1 MEKIFNNKYLDQ
13 KKLVMGEFHSL
24 VSNFSQLNQ
33 TKISDVSLKIVKNAI
48 EYKAASQFAKLIHEF
63 SLTSNE
69 GIVLMCLAEALL
81 RIPDSTT
88 INDLIEDKI
97 PIGDWKKYIKNDKDL
112 FVNISSIAFLL
123 TGKIVEEKPDETKS
137 ILGKVVKNLS
147 GPLLRNAIKKAINIL
162 AKQFVFEKDINSAIK
177 YSDESKHSK
186 YTFSFDMLG
195 ESAVTYEDSER
206 YYKQYEDA
214 IIATGKSKHP
224 EKKSISIKLSSL
236 HPRYER
242 NKIEL
247 LQKELFPKVR
257 KLTELGRENKVD
269 ICFDAEEA
277 DRLNLSL
284 FIFKDIIESNLI
296 DEEYHGFGFAVQA
309 YQKRAFFVL
318 DWLNDYLNKV
328 NKKINIRL
336 VKGAYWDTEIKI
348 AQEQGF
354 IDYPVFTKK
363 FATDISYL
371 ACAHKLLE
379 NDNIFSQFATHNAYS
394 IAYIKTLFENKE
406 FEFQKLHGMGDEIYS
421 YLEQDEKFRCRV
433 YAPVGGYKDLLPY
446 LVRRLLENGANTS
459 FIHQLKSKNLDIDK
473 LIQSPLDK
481 IEKLDYD
488 KIPKPLQIYPDRINS
503 KGLDLSEENIIEKLN
518 SVILKKEIFA
528 FSIVD
533 GKDLKSKDIN
543 DIISPQNGKIIGQ
556 KFFANNQIVENAINA
571 LKNYSSEWKKFPIE
585 KKSEI
590 FLNFANLIEEN
601 INEIIEIG
609 AKESG
614 KSIKNSI
621 AEIREAVDFCRYY
634 SKEAINIFKEQVLHG
649 PTGELNKYKLIGKG
663 LSLVISPWNFPVAI
677 FIGQTVAALI
687 TGNVVLTKP
696 AEQSSYA
703 AYYIIKLLLKAGL
716 PKEAIALVLGDGAL
730 IANKVLADPKLKN
743 VIFTGSLVTAKI
755 IQSNLQKKESI
766 STFIAETGGLNCM
779 IVDSSALPEH
789 VVKDVVLSGFDSAG
803 QRCSACRILCV
814 EENIYEKIKEILIGA
829 MTTQSIGDPSV
840 LATDIGPVIDKE
852 ALTNIKTHISKFD
865 KVYQSKY
872 IEKEGTFIPPT
883 LIELDKITDL
893 KNEIFGPVVH
903 MIKYKANEIDKLVD
917 DINELGFGL
926 TLGIHSRIDKTINRI
941 VARAEIGNIYINRNM
956 IGAVVGVQPF
966 GGYEKSGTGPKA
978 GGPEYLKRLCHE
990 QSISNN
996 TASMG
1001 GNASLL
1007 ADVED

>member
-533 GKDLKSKDIN
+533 GKDLKSKDSN

-556 KFFANNQIVENAINA
+556 KFFVDNQIVENAINA

-766 STFIAETGGLNCM
+766 PTFIAETGGLNCM

>member
-543 DIISPQNGKIIGQ
+543 DIISPQNGNIIGQ
-556 KFFANNQIVENAINA
+556 KFFADNQIVENAINA

-766 STFIAETGGLNCM
+766 PTFIAETGGLNCM

>member
-296 DEEYHGFGFAVQA
+296 DEKYHGFGFAVQA

-543 DIISPQNGKIIGQ
+543 DIISPQNGNIIGQ
-556 KFFANNQIVENAINA
+556 KFFADNQIVENAING

-766 STFIAETGGLNCM
+766 PTFIAETGGLNCM

>member
-214 IIATGKSKHP
+214 INATGKSKHP

-556 KFFANNQIVENAINA
+556 KFFADNQIVENAINA

>member
-33 TKISDVSLKIVKNAI
+33 TKINDVSLKIVKNAI

-162 AKQFVFEKDINSAIK
+162 AKQFVFEKDINRAIK

-247 LQKELFPKVR
+247 LKKELFPKVR
-257 KLTELGRENKVD
+257 KLTELGRGNKVD

-503 KGLDLSEENIIEKLN
+503 KGLDLSEEKIIEKLN

-543 DIISPQNGKIIGQ
+543 DIISPQNGNIIGQ
-556 KFFANNQIVENAINA
+556 KFFADNQIVESAING

-634 SKEAINIFKEQVLHG
+634 SKEVINIFKEQILHG

-703 AYYIIKLLLKAGL
+703 AYYIIKLLFKAGL

-766 STFIAETGGLNCM
+766 PTFIAETGGLNCM

>member
-247 LQKELFPKVR
+247 LKKELFPKVR

-556 KFFANNQIVENAINA
+556 KFFADNQIVENAINA

-634 SKEAINIFKEQVLHG
+634 SKEAINIFKEQVLRG

-766 STFIAETGGLNCM
+766 PTFIAETGGLNCM

>member
-1 MEKIFNNKYLDQ
+1 MEKIFNNKYLDP

-33 TKISDVSLKIVKNAI
+33 TKISHVSLKIVKNAI

-112 FVNISSIAFLL
+112 FVNISSITFLL

-195 ESAVTYEDSER
+195 ESAVTYEDSGR

-481 IEKLDYD
+481 IEKLDTTKYQS
-488 KIPKPLQIYPDRINS
+488 LC
-503 KGLDLSEENIIEKLN
+503 
-518 SVILKKEIFA
+518 IF
-528 FSIVD
+528 I
-533 GKDLKSKDIN
+533 
-543 DIISPQNGKIIGQ
+543 
-556 KFFANNQIVENAINA
+556 
-571 LKNYSSEWKKFPIE
+571 
-585 KKSEI
+585 
-590 FLNFANLIEEN
+590 LIE
-601 INEIIEIG
+601 
-609 AKESG
+609 
-614 KSIKNSI
+614 
-621 AEIREAVDFCRYY
+621 
-634 SKEAINIFKEQVLHG
+634 
-649 PTGELNKYKLIGKG
+649 
-663 LSLVISPWNFPVAI
+663 
-677 FIGQTVAALI
+677 
-687 TGNVVLTKP
+687 
-696 AEQSSYA
+696 
-703 AYYIIKLLLKAGL
+703 
-716 PKEAIALVLGDGAL
+716 
-730 IANKVLADPKLKN
+730 
-743 VIFTGSLVTAKI
+743 
-755 IQSNLQKKESI
+755 
-766 STFIAETGGLNCM
+766 
-779 IVDSSALPEH
+779 
-789 VVKDVVLSGFDSAG
+789 
-803 QRCSACRILCV
+803 
-814 EENIYEKIKEILIGA
+814 
-829 MTTQSIGDPSV
+829 
-840 LATDIGPVIDKE
+840 
-852 ALTNIKTHISKFD
+852 
-865 KVYQSKY
+865 
-872 IEKEGTFIPPT
+872 
-883 LIELDKITDL
+883 
-893 KNEIFGPVVH
+893 
-903 MIKYKANEIDKLVD
+903 
-917 DINELGFGL
+917 
-926 TLGIHSRIDKTINRI
+926 
-941 VARAEIGNIYINRNM
+941 
-956 IGAVVGVQPF
+956 
-966 GGYEKSGTGPKA
+966 
-978 GGPEYLKRLCHE
+978 
-990 QSISNN
+990 
-996 TASMG
+996 
-1001 GNASLL
+1001 
-1007 ADVED
+1007 

>member
-556 KFFANNQIVENAINA
+556 KFFADNQIVENAINA

-634 SKEAINIFKEQVLHG
+634 SKEAINIFKEQILHG

>member
-13 KKLVMGEFHSL
+13 KKLVMEEFHSL

-481 IEKLDYD
+481 IEKLDHD
-488 KIPKPLQIYPDRINS
+488 KIPKPLQIYSDRINS

-556 KFFANNQIVENAINA
+556 KFFADNQIVENAINA

-716 PKEAIALVLGDGAL
+716 PKEAIALILGDGAL
-730 IANKVLADPKLKN
+730 IANKVLTDPKLKN

-766 STFIAETGGLNCM
+766 PTFIAETGGLNCM

-814 EENIYEKIKEILIGA
+814 EENIYEEIKEILIGA

>member
-195 ESAVTYEDSER
+195 ESAVTYEDSDR

-556 KFFANNQIVENAINA
+556 KFFADNQIVENAINA

>member
-33 TKISDVSLKIVKNAI
+33 TKINDVSLKIVKNAI

-162 AKQFVFEKDINSAIK
+162 AKQFVFEKDINRAIK

-214 IIATGKSKHP
+214 INATGKSKHP

-247 LQKELFPKVR
+247 LKKELFPKVR
-257 KLTELGRENKVD
+257 KLTELGRGNKVD

-503 KGLDLSEENIIEKLN
+503 KGLDLSEEKIIEKLN

-528 FSIVD
+528 F
-533 GKDLKSKDIN
+533 
-543 DIISPQNGKIIGQ
+543 
-556 KFFANNQIVENAINA
+556 
-571 LKNYSSEWKKFPIE
+571 
-585 KKSEI
+585 
-590 FLNFANLIEEN
+590 
-601 INEIIEIG
+601 
-609 AKESG
+609 
-614 KSIKNSI
+614 
-621 AEIREAVDFCRYY
+621 
-634 SKEAINIFKEQVLHG
+634 
-649 PTGELNKYKLIGKG
+649 
-663 LSLVISPWNFPVAI
+663 
-677 FIGQTVAALI
+677 
-687 TGNVVLTKP
+687 
-696 AEQSSYA
+696 
-703 AYYIIKLLLKAGL
+703 
-716 PKEAIALVLGDGAL
+716 
-730 IANKVLADPKLKN
+730 
-743 VIFTGSLVTAKI
+743 
-755 IQSNLQKKESI
+755 
-766 STFIAETGGLNCM
+766 
-779 IVDSSALPEH
+779 
-789 VVKDVVLSGFDSAG
+789 
-803 QRCSACRILCV
+803 
-814 EENIYEKIKEILIGA
+814 
-829 MTTQSIGDPSV
+829 
-840 LATDIGPVIDKE
+840 
-852 ALTNIKTHISKFD
+852 
-865 KVYQSKY
+865 
-872 IEKEGTFIPPT
+872 
-883 LIELDKITDL
+883 
-893 KNEIFGPVVH
+893 
-903 MIKYKANEIDKLVD
+903 
-917 DINELGFGL
+917 
-926 TLGIHSRIDKTINRI
+926 
-941 VARAEIGNIYINRNM
+941 
-956 IGAVVGVQPF
+956 
-966 GGYEKSGTGPKA
+966 
-978 GGPEYLKRLCHE
+978 
-990 QSISNN
+990 
-996 TASMG
+996 
-1001 GNASLL
+1001 
-1007 ADVED
+1007 

>member
-556 KFFANNQIVENAINA
+556 KFFADNQIVENAINA

-634 SKEAINIFKEQVLHG
+634 SKEAINIFKEQVLRG

>member
-162 AKQFVFEKDINSAIK
+162 AKQFVFEKDINRAIK

-543 DIISPQNGKIIGQ
+543 NIISPQNGNIIGQ
-556 KFFANNQIVENAINA
+556 KFFADNQIVESAING

-703 AYYIIKLLLKAGL
+703 AYYIIKLLFKAGL

-766 STFIAETGGLNCM
+766 PTFIAETGGLNCM

>member
-13 KKLVMGEFHSL
+13 KKLVMEEFHSL
-24 VSNFSQLNQ
+24 VSNFSQQNQ
-33 TKISDVSLKIVKNAI
+33 SKINEISLKIVKNAI
-48 EYKAASQFAKLIHEF
+48 EHKAASQFAKLIHEF

-69 GIVLMCLAEALL
+69 GVVLMCLAEALL

-123 TGKIVEEKPDETKS
+123 TGKIVEEKEDESKS

-162 AKQFVFEKDINSAIK
+162 AKQFVFEKDIKAAIK
-177 YSDESKHSK
+177 YSDESIHNK

-247 LQKELFPKVR
+247 LKKELFPKAH

-296 DEEYHGFGFAVQA
+296 DEKYNGFGFAVQA
-309 YQKRAFFVL
+309 YQKRAFYVL
-318 DWLNDYLNKV
+318 DWLKEYLNKV

-354 IDYPVFTKK
+354 NDYPVFTKK

-379 NDNIFSQFATHNAYS
+379 NENVFSQFATHNAYS

-459 FIHQLKSKNLDIDK
+459 FIHQLKSKDLDINK

-481 IEKLDYD
+481 IKKLDYD
-488 KIPKPLQIYPDRINS
+488 KISKPLQIYTDRINS
-503 KGLDLSEENIIEKLN
+503 KGLDLSEENTIEKLN
-518 SVILKKEIFA
+518 STIFKKQISA
-528 FSIVD
+528 FSIID
-533 GKDLKSKDIN
+533 GKDLKSDNIN
-543 DIISPQNGKIIGQ
+543 DIISPQTGKIIGQ
-556 KFFANNQIVENAINA
+556 KFFADIKIVDGAINS
-571 LKNYSSEWKKFPIE
+571 LKEYSNKWRKYPIE
-585 KKSEI
+585 SKIEI
-590 FLNFANLIEEN
+590 FENFAKLIEEN
-601 INEIIEIG
+601 TNEIIKIG

-634 SKEAINIFKEQVLHG
+634 SKEASNIFKEKILQG

-687 TGNVVLTKP
+687 SGNVVLTKP

-730 IANKVLADPKLKN
+730 IANKVIADPKLKN

-755 IQSNLQKKESI
+755 IQSNLQKKENI
-766 STFIAETGGLNCM
+766 PTFIAETGGLNCM

-814 EENIYEKIKEILIGA
+814 EENIYKKIKEILIGA
-829 MTTQSIGDPSV
+829 MATQSIGNPEDLSI
-840 LATDIGPVIDKE
+840 DIGPVIDEE
-852 ALTNIKTHISKFD
+852 ALINIKNHIGKFN
-865 KVYQSKY
+865 KVYQSKH
-872 IEKEGTFIPPT
+872 IENEGTFIPPT

-893 KNEIFGPVVH
+893 KNEIFGPVIH
-903 MIKYKANEIDKLVD
+903 MIKYKADEIDKLVD
-917 DINELGFGL
+917 DINDLGFGL

-941 VARAEIGNIYINRNM
+941 VAGVEIGNIYINRNM

>member
-296 DEEYHGFGFAVQA
+296 DEKYHGFGFAVQA

-543 DIISPQNGKIIGQ
+543 DIISPQNGNIIGQ
-556 KFFANNQIVENAINA
+556 KFFADNQIVESAING

>member
-247 LQKELFPKVR
+247 LKKELFPKVR
-257 KLTELGRENKVD
+257 KLTELGRGNKVD

-296 DEEYHGFGFAVQA
+296 DEKYHGFGFAVQA

-556 KFFANNQIVENAINA
+556 KFFADNQIVENAINA

>member
-1 MEKIFNNKYLDQ
+1 MEKIFKNKYLDQ
-13 KKLVMGEFHSL
+13 KKLVMREFHSL

-296 DEEYHGFGFAVQA
+296 DEKYHGFGFAVQA

-556 KFFANNQIVENAINA
+556 KFFADNQIVENAINA

-766 STFIAETGGLNCM
+766 PTFIAETGGLNCM

>member
-214 IIATGKSKHP
+214 INATGKSKHP

-766 STFIAETGGLNCM
+766 PTFIAETGGLNCM
-779 IVDSSALPEH
+779 IVDS
-789 VVKDVVLSGFDSAG
+789 
-803 QRCSACRILCV
+803 
-814 EENIYEKIKEILIGA
+814 
-829 MTTQSIGDPSV
+829 
-840 LATDIGPVIDKE
+840 
-852 ALTNIKTHISKFD
+852 
-865 KVYQSKY
+865 
-872 IEKEGTFIPPT
+872 
-883 LIELDKITDL
+883 
-893 KNEIFGPVVH
+893 
-903 MIKYKANEIDKLVD
+903 
-917 DINELGFGL
+917 
-926 TLGIHSRIDKTINRI
+926 
-941 VARAEIGNIYINRNM
+941 
-956 IGAVVGVQPF
+956 
-966 GGYEKSGTGPKA
+966 
-978 GGPEYLKRLCHE
+978 
-990 QSISNN
+990 
-996 TASMG
+996 
-1001 GNASLL
+1001 
-1007 ADVED
+1007 